1 MRVTAIALNTL
12 ASCVAKQFQR
22 VLLLSALF
30 VTASLN
36 SWAQGGEV

>member
-1 MRVTAIALNTL
+1 MRVTAFAVNTS
-12 ASCVAKQFQR
+12 ASSVAKQLHR

-36 SWAQGGEV
+36 S